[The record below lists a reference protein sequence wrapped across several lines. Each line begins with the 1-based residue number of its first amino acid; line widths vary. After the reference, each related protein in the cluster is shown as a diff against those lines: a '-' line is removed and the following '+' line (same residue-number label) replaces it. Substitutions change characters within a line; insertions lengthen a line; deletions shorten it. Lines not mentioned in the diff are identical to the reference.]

1 MTIWGSP
8 TLLIYWDHG
17 SKFKRIGSN
26 PSVSGVARRAGCL
39 CTARIAACTRQN
51 DQKAS
56 AQYIKK
62 TNDVL
67 YVFKRFGSM
76 VCCIFCENHMVFIIN
91 ILVPR
96 PKWKKCKTWHQY
108 IYLARTLNCVLGSVK
123 MDELSQGGPR
133 PDARRVCRGARV
145 QGGSDERVPRGQRAE
160 GPRGSKGQEGP
171 RAQWVQTGQRPP
183 LFKKS
188 NYFKMWNFREL
199 LV

>member
-1 MTIWGSP
+1 MFFNILGSGFVTILGSP

-96 PKWKKCKTWHQY
+96 PKWKKWQNLAP
-108 IYLARTLNCVLGSVK
+108 IYLF
-123 MDELSQGGPR
+123 
-133 PDARRVCRGARV
+133 
-145 QGGSDERVPRGQRAE
+145 GSDPNLRSWIRQNGRAVTGGTE
-160 GPRGSKGQEGP
+160 TRRTQGLQGSKGPRGKRRKGSKGPEGR
-171 RAQWVQTGQRPP
+171 RA
-183 LFKKS
+183 
-188 NYFKMWNFREL
+188 
-199 LV
+199 